1 MISLH
6 SARMKC
12 SLSGVRM
19 QSEFFWPVLDSP
31 SMTSEH
37 WFILI
42 VPWGRV
48 VGCKSQRRTHKVVNT
63 EVNRRAHVSLQE
75 VLLTQSALATIN
87 ATLGKP
93 RADITVCVQMNV
105 PVRTHTDIFP
115 ACGVHCSI
123 SQTVITEL
131 NYLRSFLLHQLNCV
145 TNK

>member
-1 MISLH
+1 M
-6 SARMKC
+6 
-12 SLSGVRM
+12 
-19 QSEFFWPVLDSP
+19 
-31 SMTSEH
+31 
-37 WFILI
+37 
-42 VPWGRV
+42 
-48 VGCKSQRRTHKVVNT
+48 VNM

-75 VLLTQSALATIN
+75 VLLTKSAPATIN

-93 RADITVCVQMNV
+93 HADITVCVQMNV
-105 PVRTHTDIFP
+105 PVRTHTDFSP